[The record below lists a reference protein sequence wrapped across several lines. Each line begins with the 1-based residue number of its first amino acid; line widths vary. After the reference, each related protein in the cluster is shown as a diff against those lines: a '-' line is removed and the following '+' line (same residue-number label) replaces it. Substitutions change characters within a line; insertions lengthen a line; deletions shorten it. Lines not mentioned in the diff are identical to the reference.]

1 MRTLDHYIND
11 INVEYILNAEYDENG
26 DRFNLT
32 IKKIFADGDNAVIQ
46 RINLNDVAVRSI
58 LSLYQQLKFKVK

>member
-1 MRTLDHYIND
+1 MKKQDHYIKSG
-11 INVEYILNAEYDENG
+11 NVEYILNAEYDEKG
-26 DRFNLT
+26 DFFDLT

-46 RINLNDVAVRSI
+46 RINLSDVAVRSI